1 MTASFG
7 RGVELDLKK
16 HFVTEL
22 KSTYRARIAAAARA
36 EAEASGEAD
45 PAEGD
50 SRRRDEAKEAALQ
63 GRLASGHRRRRKQAV
78 AEMERL
84 LEFAEGGMRRF
95 RSSDRIG
102 VGALVDVRVED
113 EDGEDER
120 TLFLLPVGAGV
131 ELPGPGGDGFITVV
145 TPGSP
150 VGKALSGA
158 QIDDCFEIVVDGGDR
173 EWTVVDIS

>member
-1 MTASFG
+1 
-7 RGVELDLKK
+7 LDLKK
-16 HFVTEL
+16 HFIAEL
-22 KSTYRARIAAAARA
+22 KSTYRTRIAAAARA

-45 PAEGD
+45 PTEND

-63 GRLASGHRRRRKQAV
+63 SRLASGHRRRRKQAV

-84 LEFAEGGMRRF
+84 LAFAEGGMRRF
-95 RSSDRIG
+95 RSSDGVG
-102 VGALVDVRVED
+102 VGALVDVRVQD

-158 QIDDCFEIVVDGGDR
+158 HVDDCFEIVVQGRDR